1 MEHATNRNRTLWLGL
16 GLLVVV
22 ALFAS
27 PFFGWHHTFGAY
39 GVAHPF
45 GFGFMPWFFGFGLL
59 ARALIFSAILLL
71 VVAAFRRRSRTP

>member
-27 PFFGWHHTFGAY
+27 PFFGWHHGFAAY
-39 GVAHPF
+39 GVGRPF
-45 GFGFMPWFFGFGLL
+45 GSGFMPWFFGFGLL
-59 ARALIFSAILLL
+59 ARALIFGAILFL
-71 VVAAFRRRSRTP
+71 VAAAFRRRSRTP